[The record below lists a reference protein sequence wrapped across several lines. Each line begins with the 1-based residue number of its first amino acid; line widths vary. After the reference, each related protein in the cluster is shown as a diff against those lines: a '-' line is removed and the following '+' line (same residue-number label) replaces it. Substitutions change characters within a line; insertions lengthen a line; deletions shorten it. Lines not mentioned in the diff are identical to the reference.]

1 MFYVGLATK
10 AISQQGSQPWG
21 GGREEKGQSSQYVDN
36 IYIQY
41 FFCKG
46 EATVPVADCRKKE
59 FSGHAKKQMKMKD
72 FLDYWR
78 KNDQA
83 GSPCSGESLYLKDW
97 HFTR

>member
-1 MFYVGLATK
+1 M
-10 AISQQGSQPWG
+10 
-21 GGREEKGQSSQYVDN
+21 
-36 IYIQY
+36 QY